1 MTAQYVDLDTAR
13 AAEGTRLITSPYVP
27 SPWSEAAK
35 GLFALAGLPVNI
47 VAKPR
52 ELDAPVKDWTGIDNV
67 PVVIHEKEPP
77 RASWAAI
84 VGFVSRLAGPG
95 VLLPVDPR
103 ARAADMGLIEMIAG
117 EDGLGWTARL
127 AMIVASFESNG
138 AKGFPPPV
146 AGFLAKR
153 YGHKREMNAALLRER
168 VTERLAVLSE
178 ALGDRTYI
186 RGGDKPTAV
195 DVYAAAFLTPLSDI
209 DEKACPQL
217 VPMMRKAFGSAAE
230 MLGDLVPPSM
240 WAHRTRMFER
250 HLAWP
255 IRLF

>member
-13 AAEGTRLITSPYVP
+13 NAPGTRLVTTPYVP

-35 GLFALAGLPVNI
+35 GLFAVAGLPVSI
-47 VAKPR
+47 AVKPR
-52 ELDAPVKDWTGIDNV
+52 ELDAAVKEWTGIDNV
-67 PVVIHEKEPP
+67 PIVVHEKEPP
-77 RASWAAI
+77 RSNWAAV
-84 VGFVSRLAGPG
+84 VGFVSRLAGPD
-95 VLLPVDPR
+95 VLLPSDPR
-103 ARAADMGLIEMIAG
+103 ARAADMGLLDLIAG

-127 AMIVASFESNG
+127 AMIVASFETNG

-153 YGHKREMNAALLRER
+153 YGHKRDMTAAALRER
-168 VTERLAVLSE
+168 MTARLAVLSAE
-178 ALGDRTYI
+178 LGDRTYF
-186 RGGDKPTAV
+186 RGDRPTAI

-209 DEKACPQL
+209 DENACPQL

-230 MLGDLVPPSM
+230 MLGDLVPATM
-240 WAHRTRMFER
+240 WAHRTRMFQH

-255 IRLF
+255 IRLS

>member
-1 MTAQYVDLDTAR
+1 MSIEYVDLETAR
-13 AAEGTRLITSPYVP
+13 SAEGTRLITTPYVP

-35 GLFALAGLPVNI
+35 GLFALAGLPVKI
-47 VAKPR
+47 ATKPR
-52 ELDAPVKDWTGIDNV
+52 ELDAPVKEWTGIDNV
-67 PVVIHEKEPP
+67 PIVVHEKEPP
-77 RASWAAI
+77 RANWAAI
-84 VGFVSRLAGPG
+84 VGLVSRLAGPD
-95 VLLPVDPR
+95 VLLPSDPR

-127 AMIVASFESNG
+127 AMIVASFETNG

-153 YGHKREMNAALLRER
+153 YGHKRDMNAALLRER
-168 VTERLAVLSE
+168 VTERVAVLVE

-186 RGGDKPTAV
+186 RGDKPSAV

-217 VPMMRKAFGSAAE
+217 VPLMRKAFGSAAE
-230 MLGDLVPPSM
+230 MLGDLVPATL